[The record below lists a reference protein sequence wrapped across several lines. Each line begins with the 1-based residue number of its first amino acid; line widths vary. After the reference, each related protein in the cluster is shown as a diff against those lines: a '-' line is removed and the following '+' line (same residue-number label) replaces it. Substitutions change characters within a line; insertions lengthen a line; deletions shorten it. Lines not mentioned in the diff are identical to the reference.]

1 MLKQFTISTVLYGE
15 IYFFIIIKSSIQF
28 DDVRVI
34 QFGLYL
40 DLSTNLVLH
49 RVLHNDVL
57 TDDFESKVESSECIS
72 TIYVIIVLGQ
82 EDITKLATSNELS
95 CHQPILQW

>member
-15 IYFFIIIKSSIQF
+15 IYFFFIIKSSIQF

-49 RVLHNDVL
+49 LVLHNDVL
-57 TDDFESKVESSECIS
+57 TDNLESKVESSECIS
-72 TIYVIIVLGQ
+72 TIYIDYCTWPGR
-82 EDITKLATSNELS
+82 
-95 CHQPILQW
+95 HH